1 MHQLGTVGCNYL
13 EQLLGIYQTSS
24 VVCLNVLNSLNLV
37 VNLTGGLTARNNKKV
52 SYRQYLLTRADSC
65 QLVLGAL
72 FAHLDNVFVVS
83 QGVKL
88 LNALTSDES
97 LLAKLITHM
106 TTGPLPPSLLLS
118 HNPSTSTLLPQCTNF
133 CYISRWLH
141 LLCCVVLCSVVLCC
155 VVAGGYQLPD
165 GDAVPHGLQPVLRG
179 RARRPASALRGP
191 WSGGAPS
198 GHHPRTGNQPYHH
211 C

>member
-1 MHQLGTVGCNYL
+1 MGTVGCNYL

-37 VNLTGGLTARNNKKV
+37 VNLTGGLTARNSKKV

-97 LLAKLITHM
+97 LLAKLIAHM
-106 TTGPLPPSLLLS
+106 TTSVDGAATPLSVCDLVVSVMRRHHSYDRWVTLPS
-118 HNPSTSTLLPQCTNF
+118 PSPSSSTPT
-133 CYISRWLH
+133 
-141 LLCCVVLCSVVLCC
+141 
-155 VVAGGYQLPD
+155 
-165 GDAVPHGLQPVLRG
+165 
-179 RARRPASALRGP
+179 
-191 WSGGAPS
+191 
-198 GHHPRTGNQPYHH
+198 T
-211 C
+211 